1 MGGVA
6 TISQALLDG
15 QKGGDAGN
23 AQGENGD
30 ARPARPAA
38 AARGS
43 VDKYLD
49 PHGGSATS
57 GVAGGG
63 GGGGGG
69 YTTGEGG
76 TKGVLGGGGGG
87 GGNSYTTELSG
98 RSHSLNTTRSANG
111 YVKISWFYDERGTY
125 TFQTTAVSSALM
137 LEDNG
142 GSTEAG
148 HWVDIWQPIHDSNG
162 LQTNYQWSYE
172 YDADKNAGQLRNQD
186 SGLCLEVNG
195 TNGRIDQWPCD
206 ADSDN
211 HLWKIVPV
219 DGAGRRRPQNR
230 PRQENRDLAPRH
242 LLSRAPRLR
251 NRYQRHRGPTQP
263 GHYRLHGQVAVAEAR
278 LTDPRQRVQRRRAR
292 SYRAWL
298 PAATNS
304 QCRSTPRRRSDH
316 GEDLAGEP

>member
-30 ARPARPAA
+30 ASAGQTGGRGA
-38 AARGS
+38 GS

-219 DGAGRRRPQNR
+219 DGAGDVALKIVLDKKTGIWP
-230 PRQENRDLAPRH
+230 PGTYYLA
-242 LLSRAPRLR
+242 
-251 NRYQRHRGPTQP
+251 
-263 GHYRLHGQVAVAEAR
+263 
-278 LTDPRQRVQRRRAR
+278 
-292 SYRAWL
+292 L
-298 PAATNS
+298 PDYVTATNGTGVQLS
-304 QCRSTPRRRSDH
+304 QDITDSTVRWQLQKL
-316 GEDLAGEP
+316 G